1 MTPRALFAASA
12 MAALLLPAPALAG
25 QLTSFPHIGSEP
37 GLRAAETS
45 VSA

>member
-12 MAALLLPAPALAG
+12 MAALLLPAPARAG
-25 QLTSFPHIGSEP
+25 QLKSYSQMGPDP
-37 GLRAAETS
+37 GLRAVETS